1 MDPVNKFVD
10 TVLEK
15 YRFEMHNKVTLAKV
29 QHEFDNIKM
38 PGINV
43 KFVAKLDKEEMGH
56 FFLEEM
62 GNLVVNRIHVTAQF
76 ASDKD
81 YAWFLLQ
88 H

>member
-15 YRFEMHNKVTLAKV
+15 YRFEIHNKVTLAKV
-29 QHEFDNIKM
+29 QHEFDNIEM

-43 KFVAKLDKEEMGH
+43 KFVARLGLDKEK
-56 FFLEEM
+56 M
-62 GNLVVNRIHVTAQF
+62 GNLVTNRIHVTAQF

-81 YAWFLLQ
+81 YTWFLLQ

>member
-43 KFVAKLDKEEMGH
+43 KFVARLDKEQS
-56 FFLEEM
+56 
-62 GNLVVNRIHVTAQF
+62 GNLVINTIHVTAQF

>member
-15 YRFEMHNKVTLAKV
+15 YRFEIHDKVTLASV
-29 QHEFDNIKM
+29 QHEFDNIEM

-43 KFVAKLDKEEMGH
+43 KFVARLDKEEMD
-56 FFLEEM
+56 
-62 GNLVVNRIHVTAQF
+62 NPVINRIHVTAQF

-81 YAWFLLQ
+81 YTWFLLQ

>member
-1 MDPVNKFVD
+1 MDSVNKFVD

-15 YRFEMHNKVTLAKV
+15 YRFEVHNKVTLAKV
-29 QHEFDNIKM
+29 QHEFDNIEM

-43 KFVAKLDKEEMGH
+43 KFVARLDKEEMG
-56 FFLEEM
+56 
-62 GNLVVNRIHVTAQF
+62 NLVINRIHVTAQF

-81 YAWFLLQ
+81 YTWFLLQ